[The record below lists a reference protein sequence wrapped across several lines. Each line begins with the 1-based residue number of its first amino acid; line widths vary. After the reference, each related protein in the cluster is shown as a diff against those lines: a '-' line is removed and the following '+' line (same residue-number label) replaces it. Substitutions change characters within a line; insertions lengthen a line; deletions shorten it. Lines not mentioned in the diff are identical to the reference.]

1 MWYHEI
7 FFTLVNLH
15 FKLIASI
22 ETKNAALI
30 ICVISW
36 ITIADTGLT
45 AKNLAPI
52 EQSVMSHRIRGA
64 IFVVHLTVN
73 IVHSR
78 TTDRQYAMVSS
89 ECYVSS
95 DVIFNPTTDSSYGVT
110 YLERYSKGM
119 ERQGQNRHAWLAWLQ
134 SLHIGIRVY
143 IFAVD
148 LMLPNSIKIWLRNL
162 LFCKLPV
169 GQEGLV
175 KRFKEPF

>member
-7 FFTLVNLH
+7 FFTLMNLH

-22 ETKNAALI
+22 EIKNAALI

-45 AKNLAPI
+45 AKNLASI
-52 EQSVMSHRIRGA
+52 EQSIMSHRIRGA

-95 DVIFNPTTDSSYGVT
+95 DVIFNPTTDSSYDVTIFGTLLSGHGTTRTKSSCMTGVVT
-110 YLERYSKGM
+110 KPSHWNSGLRLCSWFNVAKPN
-119 ERQGQNRHAWLAWLQ
+119 QNL
-134 SLHIGIRVY
+134 
-143 IFAVD
+143 
-148 LMLPNSIKIWLRNL
+148 IKKFTFL
-162 LFCKLPV
+162 
-169 GQEGLV
+169 
-175 KRFKEPF
+175 